1 MDTYQ
6 LHECNQAGVLR
17 HVSSRGTLASLSHAV
32 IRLVM
37 FMWVCNGAP
46 KWQLLHTNQ
55 LLINIMI
62 LKIHSSMILAPIFG
76 QTHILIVFVLCRC
89 RGPITGSPCVD
100 LRQAIHHGPATS
112 DGRRQGCLC
121 KCRADLGGVARQLLQ
136 MQPER

>member
-1 MDTYQ
+1 VDTYQ

-55 LLINIMI
+55 LLINDFEDSFIND
-62 LKIHSSMILAPIFG
+62 FG
-76 QTHILIVFVLCRC
+76 TDFRTNSHFDHIC
-89 RGPITGSPCVD
+89 P
-100 LRQAIHHGPATS
+100 
-112 DGRRQGCLC
+112 
-121 KCRADLGGVARQLLQ
+121 LQ
-136 MQPER
+136 M